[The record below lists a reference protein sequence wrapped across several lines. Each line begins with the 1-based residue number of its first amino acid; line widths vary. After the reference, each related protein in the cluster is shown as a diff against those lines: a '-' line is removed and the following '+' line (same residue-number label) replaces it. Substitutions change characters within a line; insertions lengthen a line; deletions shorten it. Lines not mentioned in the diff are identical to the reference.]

1 MSSEHHISRGRASYS
16 MRRSGRDAGY
26 SKFTA
31 FAVVLAI
38 LCTSINVHIF
48 LTVEGPQPPMRF
60 RDLGGLKRPN
70 QFIGLERV
78 RLPVV
83 TPDPY
88 KIYPNLLAR
97 VNKLEPKRAY
107 SDDPKRFA
115 ALGKMVPPGDKQFKV
130 TSQVST
136 IVEFR
141 SVGYKMEN
149 CQLIV
154 TVPVD
159 PGAAIELGTGQN
171 LVHIWHVLTNTP
183 SWPIDPKSLTW
194 DTRPTRVSKIG
205 SITIIPGTNYTHSFS
220 CLRDSLHVFEFAAG
234 GEDVHVQWSQDHNHP
249 NPAVTMAQRAST
261 SVRIHVAFGFLT
273 AFVGLWG

>member
-1 MSSEHHISRGRASYS
+1 MNKCL
-16 MRRSGRDAGY
+16 GY

-38 LCTSINVHIF
+38 LCTGINVRIF

-83 TPDPY
+83 APDPY

-115 ALGKMVPPGDKQFKV
+115 AWGKMVPPEDKQFKV
-130 TSQVST
+130 TSQASPPFEHGDFDSYP
-136 IVEFR
+136 ISR
-141 SVGYKMEN
+141 SPRSSSFG
-149 CQLIV
+149 QL
-154 TVPVD
+154 
-159 PGAAIELGTGQN
+159 AIRWR
-171 LVHIWHVLTNTP
+171 I
-183 SWPIDPKSLTW
+183 
-194 DTRPTRVSKIG
+194 
-205 SITIIPGTNYTHSFS
+205 
-220 CLRDSLHVFEFAAG
+220 
-234 GEDVHVQWSQDHNHP
+234 
-249 NPAVTMAQRAST
+249 AS
-261 SVRIHVAFGFLT
+261 
-273 AFVGLWG
+273 